1 MRLIDPG
8 LLRTFVAF
16 VEAGSLTR
24 AATAVG
30 RSASTVTAQMQRL
43 EEIVGEPLLVA
54 AGRGR
59 ALTPAGQDF
68 VAHARRILD
77 ANREAWLSLKG
88 ARAGGRVVL
97 GATQDFCES
106 VLPGLLR
113 SFARTH
119 PRVRLELRV
128 GRSHE
133 LAKALDEGAADVVI
147 AMRQDAQPG
156 EAGIL
161 REPMLW
167 LGAADG
173 LAAASP
179 ELPLALLDPPCGFRA
194 AAIAALDAAQRP
206 YRIAATSA
214 SLSGLAAA
222 VGAGVAVTLRTAR
235 WGARGIVD
243 VSSGLDLPAV
253 PDAVFSIRLRRDAGA
268 IATGLADLLADTL
281 DAARLHALSPERF
294 PSGDGAIALGQ
305 AVVAAAS
312 R

>member
-1 MRLIDPG
+1 MRLIDPD

-16 VEAGSLTR
+16 VEAGSLAR
-24 AATAVG
+24 AATVVG

-59 ALTPAGQDF
+59 TLTPAGQDF
-68 VAHARRILD
+68 IAHARRILD
-77 ANREAWLSLKG
+77 ANREAWLSIKG
-88 ARAGGRVVL
+88 ARADGRVVL
-97 GATQDFCES
+97 GATQDFSES
-106 VLPGLLR
+106 VLPKILR

-147 AMRQDAQPG
+147 AMRRDAQPN

-173 LAAASP
+173 LVAASP
-179 ELPLALLDPPCGFRA
+179 ELPLALLDPPCGFRD

-206 YRIAATSA
+206 YRVAATSA
-214 SLSGLAAA
+214 SLSGLVAA
-222 VGAGVAVTLRTAR
+222 VSAGIAVTLRTAR
-235 WGARGIVD
+235 LAARGVVD
-243 VSSGLDLPAV
+243 VSSELDLPAV
-253 PDAVFSIRLRRDAGA
+253 PDAVFSIRLRHDAGS
-268 IATGLADLLADTL
+268 IATDLADLLGDTL
-281 DAARLHALSPERF
+281 
-294 PSGDGAIALGQ
+294 
-305 AVVAAAS
+305 VAAGSGAS
-312 R
+312 V